1 MGGNKKNKRKNQK
14 QTAQSVNPGSVSGN
28 KLEFNT
34 KIGTSMQGV
43 LGLNMHARD
52 VINKYLEQYKEQL
65 ILRIKAQP
73 PDAPSVLNPKAIQ
86 DV

>member
-1 MGGNKKNKRKNQK
+1 
-14 QTAQSVNPGSVSGN
+14 
-28 KLEFNT
+28 
-34 KIGTSMQGV
+34 MQGV

-73 PDAPSVLNPKAIQ
+73 SDTPLNLNPKAIQ
-86 DV
+86 DL